1 VSCDIR
7 IGTSGYHYRH
17 WRGNFYPAGIP
28 TSAML
33 PYYLRYFDT
42 LELNNTFY
50 RLPTLSA
57 LKAWRDAVPE
67 NFIFAVKASRF
78 LTHNKKLKDPE
89 NALENLLP
97 RVETLGKKLGPIL
110 FQLPP
115 KWRINLERLEDF
127 LAALPPKHRYA
138 FEFRETSWINEPVM
152 ELLRK
157 YRTAFCIYEIAGYRS
172 PLHVTTDFA
181 YVRLHGPTA
190 NKYAGSYTDHQIEEW
205 AAWIDGRQT
214 QLRAIYFY
222 FDNDQAGYAA
232 QNALTLKRV
241 VARRLGI
248 PEPSSIAA

>member
-17 WRGNFYPAGIP
+17 WKGNFYPEDIS

-33 PYYLRYFDT
+33 PYYLHYFDT

-50 RLPTLSA
+50 RLPTLQA

-67 NFIFAVKASRF
+67 NFIFAVKASRY

-89 NALENLLP
+89 NALEKFLP

-115 KWRINLERLEDF
+115 KWKINLERLQEF
-127 LAALPPKHRYA
+127 LAALPRKHRYA
-138 FEFRETSWINEPVM
+138 IECRETSWITEPVL
-152 ELLRK
+152 ELLRQ
-157 YRTAFCIYEIAGYRS
+157 YQAAFCIYEIAGYQT
-172 PLHVTTDFA
+172 PPHVTTDFA
-181 YVRLHGPTA
+181 YVRLHGPSST
-190 NKYAGSYTDHQIEEW
+190 KYAGSYSDRQLEEW
-205 AAWIDGRQT
+205 AEWIEEQQQR
-214 QLRAIYFY
+214 LRSIHFY

-232 QNALTLKRV
+232 QNALTLRRV
-241 VARRLGI
+241 VAEKLGI
-248 PEPSSIAA
+248 GAGPRAA